1 VSPRRATQALVS
13 LALVAACCAASAAGG
28 ELKPWSGGATPSL
41 ALRDLQGKEH
51 KLADYRGKVV
61 LLNFWATWCDP
72 CREEMPSMQRLQDK
86 LAGQPFAILAVD
98 YGEGAARI
106 SDFLKKIP
114 VRFTVLLDRDTSA
127 ATAWKVKVLP
137 TTLVLDPQQRI
148 RYSVVGDLEWD
159 SQSVEDTIKKLF
171 PRVEAR
177 VGAVRSDLWSG
188 TISE

>member
-1 VSPRRATQALVS
+1 MSLRRATRVLLP
-13 LALVAACCAASAAGG
+13 LAMLAGFVLGLSAARAAGG
-28 ELKPWSGGATPSL
+28 ELKPWSGGATPPL

-61 LLNFWATWCDP
+61 VLNFWATWCDP

-86 LAGQPFAILAVD
+86 LAGKSFAILAID
-98 YGEGAARI
+98 YGEGAPRI
-106 SDFLKKIP
+106 QDFLKKVP
-114 VRFTVLLDRDTSA
+114 VRFTVLLDRDTST

-159 SQSVEDTIKKLF
+159 SQSVEDTIKKLL
-171 PRVEAR
+171 PP
-177 VGAVRSDLWSG
+177 S
-188 TISE
+188 

>member
-1 VSPRRATQALVS
+1 VSPRRATPALVS

-86 LAGQPFAILAVD
+86 LAGQPFAILAID

>member
-86 LAGQPFAILAVD
+86 LAGKSFAILAID
-98 YGEGAARI
+98 YGEGAPRI
-106 SDFLKKIP
+106 QDFLKKVP
-114 VRFTVLLDRDTSA
+114 VRFTVLLDRDTSV

-159 SQSVEDTIKKLF
+159 SQSVEDTIKKLL
-171 PRVEAR
+171 PP
-177 VGAVRSDLWSG
+177 S
-188 TISE
+188 